1 MFLSRYLSSSTQLL
15 FLLCNKPIYSFISH
29 HHQHCI
35 ITRPIH
41 NIIVNNRYNIH
52 SSSRQQQSI
61 ITTTTTTT
69 TTQATIMSS
78 AHKDIYAS
86 LSQSLLEEVVNS
98 SSEPTS
104 ERTVDILTTLQT
116 ESKKSK
122 QPISI
127 AILEST
133 KIGKVLTKTIKT
145 CKRHKRTASDTDKE
159 QWDNAISIAETLLS
173 SYKQAAELESKLV
186 ASKQES
192 KDNAAAQLI
201 GLPKNT
207 SVYKQR
213 LTVQKKEMYKNPP
226 ALPPTHITIEDK
238 FVGKPKRNKST
249 GELTFICGTNKTIK
263 DALKDFHP
271 NRTPEEV
278 LRAGSFGGTYFRPI
292 TSAVTNIRYTS
303 SNVLKDTVEKEWIA
317 GLDTKSMLTSS
328 TYVKGINKFGVKCGG
343 SLGMWESSG
352 WIAESDPYGW
362 FQWYC
367 RFYQGRRCSDDAR
380 QISRWCKSAG
390 LKGRFRSQLCNKII
404 AAGTTCGDTKISPVI
419 RQTLLHWGLE
429 ITEDVLEKHRRR

>member
-69 TTQATIMSS
+69 TTKATIMSS

-238 FVGKPKRNKST
+238 FVGKPKRNSVV
-249 GELTFICGTNKTIK
+249 
-263 DALKDFHP
+263 P
-271 NRTPEEV
+271 
-278 LRAGSFGGTYFRPI
+278 
-292 TSAVTNIRYTS
+292 
-303 SNVLKDTVEKEWIA
+303 
-317 GLDTKSMLTSS
+317 TKL
-328 TYVKGINKFGVKCGG
+328 
-343 SLGMWESSG
+343 
-352 WIAESDPYGW
+352 
-362 FQWYC
+362 
-367 RFYQGRRCSDDAR
+367 
-380 QISRWCKSAG
+380 
-390 LKGRFRSQLCNKII
+390 
-404 AAGTTCGDTKISPVI
+404 
-419 RQTLLHWGLE
+419 
-429 ITEDVLEKHRRR
+429 